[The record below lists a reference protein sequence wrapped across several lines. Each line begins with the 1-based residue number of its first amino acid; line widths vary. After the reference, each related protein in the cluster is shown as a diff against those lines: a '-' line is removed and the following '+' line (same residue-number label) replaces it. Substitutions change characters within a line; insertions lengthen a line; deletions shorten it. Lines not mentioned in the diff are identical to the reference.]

1 MQTTFEVKGNGLD
14 SLMNVLTETPK
25 KLPAELARLSNNIAK
40 AHRKEIARETRKHVA
55 IKNKDALRT
64 IDISKK
70 ASPGSYDARL
80 KLNRTARPS
89 LKYFGARQTKKGV
102 SYRISKKSARKTIN
116 GAFGPNIPRLGGN
129 VYLRT
134 SKKRLPIRKLH
145 GPSVLGVYLK
155 NDLLPWSKE
164 QLSDELGKQTAKR
177 VRAIIVSQI
186 KKQGRVEG
194 LSTEMINSRIKQRL
208 G

>member
-40 AHRKEIARETRKHVA
+40 EHRKSIAKEVRKHVL
-55 IKNKDALRT
+55 IQNKGVLKSINITKEA
-64 IDISKK
+64 SK
-70 ASPGSYDARL
+70 GSFDARL
-80 KLNRTARPS
+80 KLKRSERPS
-89 LKYFGARQTKKGV
+89 LKYFGARQTKAGV
-102 SYRISKKSARKTIN
+102 TYRISKKRSKKTIK
-116 GAFGPNIPRLGGN
+116 GAFGPKIPRLGGN
-129 VYLRT
+129 VYSRT
-134 SKKRLPIRKLH
+134 SKKRLPIRKLY
-145 GPSVLGVYLK
+145 GPSVLGVYLR